1 MNRNDFQNLIS
12 QKILLLDGATG
23 TALAKAGM
31 PAGVCVEQWALEHP
45 QVLAE
50 IQKKYYEAGSDA
62 VYTCTFGANGAKLSG
77 FGIEESESLNYELA
91 QLTKQI
97 APDKL
102 TGGSIGPTGE
112 MAVPFGIKTA
122 EDFRNYFLPQIKG
135 LFRGGVDFLVFE
147 TMIDIRE
154 LRFAILTAKEV
165 CDLPIV
171 ATLSVDEQGKTLGGT
186 PFETALVT
194 LTSLGADA
202 VGLNCSCGPEEMLKL
217 LENAKQ
223 YAAVPLVAKPN
234 AGLPEVDENGNT
246 RFTMEASAFSSYAK
260 RFAEAGVCLTGGC
273 CGTDDSFIRAVA
285 QKLKGIKPTLP
296 DGSVE
301 QIITSARTIYQVD
314 QVPDEVIKCDEF
326 LADTVMD
333 EYMDSDCLVI
343 KADKMEDA
351 DAIDQLTGMVNIPL
365 IFDCENDSVLREILK
380 RYPGRAGV
388 INGEASESA
397 KEFGALLC

>member
-1 MNRNDFQNLIS
+1 MNRNDFQKLVS
-12 QKILLLDGATG
+12 EKILILDGATG

-45 QVLAE
+45 QVLTE

-77 FGIEESESLNYELA
+77 FRIEDCENMNYELA
-91 QLTKQI
+91 QLTKRI

-102 TGGSIGPTGE
+102 VGGSIGPTGE
-112 MAVPFGIKTA
+112 MATPFGTKTA

-135 LFRGGVDFLVFE
+135 LVRGDVDFLACE

-154 LRFAILTAKEV
+154 LRFAILTAREV
-165 CDLPIV
+165 CDVPIV

-194 LTSLGADA
+194 LSSLGADA
-202 VGLNCSCGPEEMLKL
+202 VGLNCSCGPAEMHQL
-217 LENAKQ
+217 LEKVKS
-223 YAAVPLVAKPN
+223 YAIVPLVAKPN
-234 AGLPEVDENGNT
+234 AGLPQVDEKGNT
-246 RFTMEASAFSSYAK
+246 YFTMEAADFSSYAE
-260 RFAEAGVCLTGGC
+260 RFAQTGVCLTGGC
-273 CGTDDSFIRAVA
+273 CGTDDSFIHAVA
-285 QKLKGIKPTLP
+285 QKLAGVKPVMP
-296 DGSVE
+296 NGSIE
-301 QIITSARTIYQVD
+301 RLITSARTVCRVD
-314 QVPDEVIKCDEF
+314 KVPDEIIKCDEF

-343 KADKMEDA
+343 KADNMEDA

-365 IFDCENDSVLREILK
+365 IFDCSDELVLHEILK

-388 INGEASESA
+388 INGEASEST
-397 KEFGALLC
+397 KKFGALPC